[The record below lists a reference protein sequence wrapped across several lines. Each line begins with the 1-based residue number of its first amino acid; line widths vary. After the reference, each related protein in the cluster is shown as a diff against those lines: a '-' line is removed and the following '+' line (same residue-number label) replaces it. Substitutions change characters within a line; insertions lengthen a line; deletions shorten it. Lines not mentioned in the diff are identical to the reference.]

1 MNKVESFLKMTLS
14 FCDIK
19 LKGISVNV
27 PVKKLLDLKLE
38 NIKMDFSVSNTTL
51 FPELLMSAE
60 VTQDPMS
67 PIV

>member
-60 VTQDPMS
+60 VTQDPVS
-67 PIV
+67 PF